1 MSSLGHSPVPG
12 AGAGA
17 GLSANQILQPTIAGG
32 ANPSNAHF
40 TNQYGS
46 IVGGVRGC
54 AGAGGSAAALA
65 GHAGYNIVPRTQ
77 SGGDAH
83 RRGGKSKKRGN
94 KRSGNKRSGNKR
106 SGNKH
111 SGNKRSCKCR
121 GKCHCRVNNRCKC
134 RGKCRCKSK
143 RHRRG
148 AMRGGLSAL
157 SPSSFSGANLPYH
170 QYGSNIPNSPVF
182 SLGGEL
188 SPAQS
193 GMASPPPID
202 NLVNRC
208 S

>member
-1 MSSLGHSPVPG
+1 
-12 AGAGA
+12 
-17 GLSANQILQPTIAGG
+17 
-32 ANPSNAHF
+32 
-40 TNQYGS
+40 
-46 IVGGVRGC
+46 
-54 AGAGGSAAALA
+54 
-65 GHAGYNIVPRTQ
+65 VPRTQ
-77 SGGDAH
+77 SGGSAH
-83 RRGGKSKKRGN
+83 RRGGKSKQRGN

-106 SGNKH
+106 SC
-111 SGNKRSCKCR
+111 S
-121 GKCHCRVNNRCKC
+121 
-134 RGKCRCKSK
+134 SK
-143 RHRRG
+143 RRRSSSKKHRRG

>member
-1 MSSLGHSPVPG
+1 MSSLGHSPVPGAG

-54 AGAGGSAAALA
+54 PGAGGSAAALA

-77 SGGDAH
+77 SGGFAH
-83 RRGGKSKKRGN
+83 RRGGKSKQRGN
-94 KRSGNKRSGNKR
+94 KRSGNKR
-106 SGNKH
+106 
-111 SGNKRSCKCR
+111 KCR
-121 GKCHCRVNNRCKC
+121 CSSKRRRSSCKC
-134 RGKCRCKSK
+134 RGKCRCSSK
-143 RHRRG
+143 KHRRG

>member
-1 MSSLGHSPVPG
+1 
-12 AGAGA
+12 
-17 GLSANQILQPTIAGG
+17 
-32 ANPSNAHF
+32 
-40 TNQYGS
+40 
-46 IVGGVRGC
+46 
-54 AGAGGSAAALA
+54 
-65 GHAGYNIVPRTQ
+65 VPRTQ
-77 SGGDAH
+77 SGGSAH
-83 RRGGKSKKRGN
+83 RRGGKSKQRGN

-106 SGNKH
+106 SGNKRSGNKR
-111 SGNKRSCKCR
+111 SGNKRSCS
-121 GKCHCRVNNRCKC
+121 CK
-134 RGKCRCKSK
+134 RRRSSSK
-143 RHRRG
+143 KHRRG